1 MNAAHMDEAINRRS
15 LWLRV
20 RGQLWWI
27 PAGTAIGALAAVI
40 LYMGLWLHLSGQR
53 QYRQTSKFYLTF
65 AADSAGNVQD
75 YYNDYTWN
83 DLIFSVPAISQV
95 LESELS
101 DGVTMEQ
108 AREDIEAQILSDVR
122 VLTIQVTDSDPQTV
136 QELTNAMQDALV
148 RYGHTAEQFQSIEFL
163 SSGDVEAVTVKDRS
177 QGAVV
182 LGAILGLLISAAA
195 VWLYEVLNGAVYCPE
210 EASARYG
217 LPVLFTLCQDE
228 DKKAG
233 ALPGFLEKE
242 NAEAAKALGT
252 VTLLV
257 IAEED
262 ALAEQTASV
271 LQERYGI
278 AARAADPAQVLA
290 QAGNAAQVPAQTGK
304 SVQAQTQTG
313 TSAQAGNSA
322 QAEDAAQVPTQDS
335 DALQG
340 AALCLAVPFGK
351 RNAAVTEHLCTQ
363 LTVKGSHLIGLILA
377 EADGS
382 YLTKYYGRK

>member
-1 MNAAHMDEAINRRS
+1 MDEAINRRS

-148 RYGHTAEQFQSIEFL
+148 RYGHTAEQFESIEFL
-163 SSGDVEAVTVKDRS
+163 SSGDVEPVTVKDRS
-177 QGAVV
+177 QGAVI
-182 LGAILGLLISAAA
+182 LGALLGLLISAAA
-195 VWLYEVLNGAVYCPE
+195 VWLYEVLNGAVYCAE

-228 DKKAG
+228 AQKAG

-242 NAEAAKALGT
+242 NAEVAKALGET
-252 VTLLV
+252 ALLV
-257 IAEED
+257 IAEEE

-278 AARAADPAQVLA
+278 AAQARNAAQVLA
-290 QAGNAAQVPAQTGK
+290 QTGK
-304 SVQAQTQTG
+304 SAQAQTQAG
-313 TSAQAGNSA
+313 TSAQVSAQAGNST
-322 QAEDAAQVPTQDS
+322 QAEDTAQVPTQAAE
-335 DALQG
+335 ALQ
-340 AALCLAVPFGK
+340 AAQLCLAVPFGK

-363 LTVKGSHLIGLILA
+363 LTVKGSHLAGLILA

-382 YLTKYYGRK
+382 YLKKYYGRK

>member
-1 MNAAHMDEAINRRS
+1 MDEAINRRS

-148 RYGHTAEQFQSIEFL
+148 RYGHTAEQFESIEFL
-163 SSGDVEAVTVKDRS
+163 SSGDVEPVTVKDRS
-177 QGAVV
+177 QGAVI
-182 LGAILGLLISAAA
+182 LGALLGLLISAAA

-210 EASARYG
+210 EASARYS

-228 DKKAG
+228 AKKAG

-242 NAEAAKALGT
+242 NAEAAKALGET
-252 VTLLV
+252 ALLV
-257 IAEED
+257 IAEEE

-278 AARAADPAQVLA
+278 AA
-290 QAGNAAQVPAQTGK
+290 QAGNAAQVLAQTGK
-304 SVQAQTQTG
+304 SAQAQTQAG
-313 TSAQAGNSA
+313 TSAQVSAQVGNST
-322 QAEDAAQVPTQDS
+322 QAEDTAQVPVQ
-335 DALQG
+335 AAGELQG
-340 AALCLAVPFGK
+340 TALCLAVPFGK

-363 LTVKGSHLIGLILA
+363 LTVKGSHLAGLILA

-382 YLTKYYGRK
+382 YLKKYYGRK